1 MESSKYKFFIIVNLM
16 IIFNSFNNYYLAQT
30 KQNSIIK
37 LFCLQSVKE
46 EMLKAEIEHNEE
58 IANETCECYIK
69 EFTQTASHQDAKTK
83 CKLETKE
90 DLINHN
96 RKI

>member
-1 MESSKYKFFIIVNLM
+1 MKASKYKFFIFVNL
-16 IIFNSFNNYYLAQT
+16 IILFNSLNSYYLAQT

-37 LFCLQSVKE
+37 LFCLRSVKE
-46 EMLKAEIEHNEE
+46 EMMKAEMVYSEE
-58 IANETCECYIK
+58 IANETCECYYEDFSK
-69 EFTQTASHQDAKTK
+69 TSSHLDAKTK

-90 DLINHN
+90 NFNHN

>member
-1 MESSKYKFFIIVNLM
+1 MKASKYKFLILVNLI
-16 IIFNSFNNYYLAQT
+16 IIFNSLNNYYLAQT

-37 LFCLQSVKE
+37 MFCLQSVKE
-46 EMLKAEIEHNEE
+46 EMLKAEMVYSEE
-58 IANETCECYIK
+58 IANETCECYYE
-69 EFTQTASHQDAKTK
+69 EFIQTASHQDAKTK

-90 DLINHN
+90 TLNQN

>member
-1 MESSKYKFFIIVNLM
+1 MKVSKYKFSIFVNL
-16 IIFNSFNNYYLAQT
+16 IILFNSFNSYYLAHT

-46 EMLKAEIEHNEE
+46 EMMNAKMVYSEE
-58 IANETCECYIK
+58 IANETCDCYTE
-69 EFTQTASHQDAKTK
+69 EFTQTSSHQDAKTK

-90 DLINHN
+90 NLNHN
-96 RKI
+96 KKI

>member
-1 MESSKYKFFIIVNLM
+1 MKASKYKFFIFVNLM
-16 IIFNSFNNYYLAQT
+16 ILLNSINSNYLAQT

-37 LFCLQSVKE
+37 FFCLQSVKE
-46 EMLKAEIEHNEE
+46 EMIKAEMIYSEE
-58 IANETCECYIK
+58 IANETCQCYYE

-90 DLINHN
+90 NLNHN

>member
-1 MESSKYKFFIIVNLM
+1 MKASKCKFFIFVNL
-16 IIFNSFNNYYLAQT
+16 IILFNSLNSYYLAQT

-46 EMLKAEIEHNEE
+46 EMLKAEMIYSEE
-58 IANETCECYIK
+58 IANETCECYYE
-69 EFTQTASHQDAKTK
+69 EFKQTASHQDAKTK
-83 CKLETKE
+83 CILETKE
-90 DLINHN
+90 NLNPN

>member
-1 MESSKYKFFIIVNLM
+1 MKACKYKFFIFVNL
-16 IIFNSFNNYYLAQT
+16 IILLNSFNSYYLAKT

-37 LFCLQSVKE
+37 LFCLQSVKD
-46 EMLKAEIEHNEE
+46 EMLKAEMVFSEE
-58 IANETCECYIK
+58 IANKTCKCYYE
-69 EFTQTASHQDAKTK
+69 EFIQTASHQDAKTK

-90 DLINHN
+90 DLNHN

>member
-1 MESSKYKFFIIVNLM
+1 MKVSKYKFSVFVNL
-16 IIFNSFNNYYLAQT
+16 IILFNFFNSYYLAQT

-46 EMLKAEIEHNEE
+46 EMLKVEMEYSEE
-58 IANETCECYIK
+58 IANETCECYYE
-69 EFTQTASHQDAKTK
+69 EFKQTASHQDAKTK

-90 DLINHN
+90 NLNHN

>member
-1 MESSKYKFFIIVNLM
+1 MKACKYKFFIYVNLLFL
-16 IIFNSFNNYYLAQT
+16 FNSFSIYSLAQT

-46 EMLKAEIEHNEE
+46 EMLKAEMVYSEE
-58 IANETCECYIK
+58 IANETCDCYYE
-69 EFTQTASHQDAKTK
+69 EFIQTASHQDAKTK

-90 DLINHN
+90 TLNQN

>member
-1 MESSKYKFFIIVNLM
+1 MKASKYKFFIFMNLM
-16 IIFNSFNNYYLAQT
+16 ILFNSFNNYFLAQT

-46 EMLKAEIEHNEE
+46 EMLKVQMEYSEE
-58 IANETCECYIK
+58 IANGTCECYYK

-83 CKLETKE
+83 CKLETLENFK
-90 DLINHN
+90 L
-96 RKI
+96 

>member
-1 MESSKYKFFIIVNLM
+1 MKASKYKFFILVNL
-16 IIFNSFNNYYLAQT
+16 IILINSFNNYYLAQA

-46 EMLKAEIEHNEE
+46 EMLKAEMVYSEE
-58 IANETCECYIK
+58 IANETCECYYE
-69 EFTQTASHQDAKTK
+69 EFTQNASHQDAKTK

-90 DLINHN
+90 SLNNN

>member
-1 MESSKYKFFIIVNLM
+1 MKASKYKFFIFVNL
-16 IIFNSFNNYYLAQT
+16 IILLNSFNNYYVAQT

-37 LFCLQSVKE
+37 IFCLQSVKQ
-46 EMLKAEIEHNEE
+46 EMLKAEMVYSEE
-58 IANETCECYIK
+58 IANKTCDCYYE
-69 EFTQTASHQDAKTK
+69 EFKQTSSHQYAKTK

-90 DLINHN
+90 NLNHN

>member
-1 MESSKYKFFIIVNLM
+1 MKFTIYKFFIFVNLM

-46 EMLKAEIEHNEE
+46 EMSKAEMVYSEE
-58 IANETCECYIK
+58 IANETCDCYYE
-69 EFTQTASHQDAKTK
+69 EFTQTASHQDAKK
-83 CKLETKE
+83 KSKLETKE
-90 DLINHN
+90 NLNN
-96 RKI
+96 KRKI

>member
-1 MESSKYKFFIIVNLM
+1 MKASKYNFFIFLNIM
-16 IIFNSFNNYYLAQT
+16 ILLNSINSYYLAQT

-46 EMLKAEIEHNEE
+46 EMMKAEMEYSEE
-58 IANETCECYIK
+58 IANQTCECYYE

-83 CKLETKE
+83 CKLEAE
-90 DLINHN
+90 ESFNL
-96 RKI
+96 

>member
-1 MESSKYKFFIIVNLM
+1 MIASKYRFFIFVNL
-16 IIFNSFNNYYLAQT
+16 IILFNSFNSNYLAQT

-46 EMLKAEIEHNEE
+46 EMLKAEMVFSEE
-58 IANETCECYIK
+58 IANETCDCYYE

-90 DLINHN
+90 ILNHN

>member
-1 MESSKYKFFIIVNLM
+1 MKSSKYKFFIFVNFM
-16 IIFNSFNNYYLAQT
+16 ILLNSINSHYLAQT

-46 EMLKAEIEHNEE
+46 EMIKAEMEYSEE
-58 IANETCECYIK
+58 IANQTCECYYE
-69 EFTQTASHQDAKTK
+69 EFKQTASHQDAKTK

-90 DLINHN
+90 NLNHN